1 MYLLQLLQGL
11 SQSSGGGESS
21 DIWEAYGDVLIFDR
35 GVFRLRD
42 SKKRYGYTCVRWKN
56 GR

>member
-21 DIWEAYGDVLIFDR
+21 DRWEAYGDVLIFDR

>member
-1 MYLLQLLQGL
+1 MYLPQLLQGL
-11 SQSSGGGESS
+11 SQFGCGGGSS
-21 DIWEAYGDVLIFDR
+21 DRGEACGYVLIFDR

-42 SKKRYGYTCVRWKN
+42 AKKRYGYTCVRWKN

>member
-1 MYLLQLLQGL
+1 MYLLQLLQEL
-11 SQSSGGGESS
+11 SQSGCGGGSS
-21 DIWEAYGDVLIFDR
+21 GRGEAYGDVLIFDR

-42 SKKRYGYTCVRWKN
+42 AKKRYGYTCVRWKN